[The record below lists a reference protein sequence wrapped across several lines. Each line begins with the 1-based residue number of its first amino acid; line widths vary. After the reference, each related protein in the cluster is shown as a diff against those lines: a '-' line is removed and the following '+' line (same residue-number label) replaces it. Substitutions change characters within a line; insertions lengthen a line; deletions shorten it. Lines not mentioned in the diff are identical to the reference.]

1 MAAELYSPIY
11 LTVVSLLC
19 LGVGMRYV
27 LSDGYELQ
35 EHSGNLLWGLLF
47 AAALTLWLGLR
58 PISSEFVDMGN
69 YAYYY
74 INYVSPKYIID
85 WHEEWIWQFII
96 VLCRTFKLSANEYF
110 LVIEAIYIFTS
121 LWAVKRFMPLSS
133 LTALLFVWI
142 TMSFYS
148 YATNTIRNGV
158 ACSVLLLAF
167 SFLLERKTLILGVLI
182 SLVAFGVHRTVL
194 LPILGFCG
202 GLIFSRKPIVAFYIW
217 IGALVI
223 SFIETESI
231 IKFLQSL
238 NFDDRFA
245 SYTMN
250 DKDLSIFSRSG
261 YRWDFL
267 LYGLPP
273 ILCAF
278 YFIEIKK
285 ESDTWYNILSCTY
298 ILANAAWVVLNQVS
312 FSDRF
317 AYLSWFL
324 YPVIVAYPFLNLPV
338 WENQD
343 RKIGY
348 CLIGY
353 MLFNVAILLYIWIR

>member
-1 MAAELYSPIY
+1 MAPELYSTVYII
-11 LTVVSLLC
+11 VVSLLC
-19 LGVGMRYV
+19 LGVGVRYV

-35 EHSGNLLWGLLF
+35 EQKGNLLWSILL
-47 AAALTLWLGLR
+47 ASVLAIWLGLR
-58 PISSEFVDMGN
+58 PISPEFVDMGN
-69 YAYYY
+69 YAYNYN
-74 INYVSPKYIID
+74 NYVSPKYIIN

-96 VLCRTFKLSANEYF
+96 VLCRTFKLSVNEYF

-121 LWAVKRFMPLSS
+121 FWAVKRFMPLSP

-148 YATNTIRNGV
+148 YGTNTIRNGV
-158 ACSVLLLAF
+158 ACSTLLLAF
-167 SFLLERKTLILGVLI
+167 SLLLERRTVIWGILIG
-182 SLVAFGVHRTVL
+182 LVAFGVHRTVL

-223 SFIETESI
+223 SFFETESI

-238 NFDDRFA
+238 NFDDRFVN
-245 SYTMN
+245 YTMN
-250 DKDLSIFSRSG
+250 DRDFSIFSRSG

-273 ILCAF
+273 ILCSF

-298 ILANAAWVVLNQVS
+298 ILSNAAWVILNQVS

-324 YPVIVAYPFLNLPV
+324 YPVIIAYPFLNLPL
-338 WENQD
+338 WDDQD

-348 CLIGY
+348 CLIVY
-353 MLFNVAILLYIWIR
+353 MLLNLAIFLYARY